1 MRVRAHATY
10 QPRITLTEGMLN
22 RFFKSIFQGKI
33 SELSLNRGLSYTL
46 VYNLAHGRIRTL
58 SARDYKIIFGED
70 PPLEETERVEGG
82 YFRRMVKLWLFLNDD
97 VTEADLYREFYP
109 NKKFNR
115 VDYRIF
121 SGHVKTIPI
130 RFETILKKKFF
141 DQGFNQFEIKQY
153 SEELDLTDYNDR
165 IFYEDIKPVLEFLEE
180 NLNVHP
186 GRILNQFPLRY
197 ESGEL
202 RTIPQ
207 GVYDYANR
215 LKRKTDKALKSGSK
229 FEIDKLKEEV
239 YGKRTALTLFSAV
252 EDELEFLKNNGGRRP
267 KFYLERS
274 ISLYKKSKL
283 KRLASWR
290 VQRIKE
296 DCLKLIKH
304 KPELSISSVP
314 RPYLKMILTN
324 LFSILTIRM
333 ISLITDEKHGK
344 FEKSILEPSYN
355 SKEDYSLYEQKTI
368 SMDKAAH
375 VLGMNSKAFD
385 LMVAN
390 HRDIFKSIGIYEKKW
405 YVPDLYLKELL
416 RKEGFHVIKAKY
428 EFLAT
433 NGNRPFNQAETSGR
447 HHSGSN
453 KHFSHQISS

>member
-1 MRVRAHATY
+1 MRVRAHSIY
-10 QPRITLTEGMLN
+10 QPRIKLTEGMLN
-22 RFFKSIFQGKI
+22 RFFKNIFPGKI

-70 PPLEETERVEGG
+70 PPLQETQRVEGG

-109 NKKFNR
+109 DKKFIR

-121 SGHVKTIPI
+121 SGYVKTIPI

-141 DQGFNQFEIKQY
+141 DQGFDQFEIKQY
-153 SEELDLTDYNDR
+153 SEKLDLTGYNDR
-165 IFYEDIKPVLEFLEE
+165 VFYEDIKPTLDFLEE

-202 RTIPQ
+202 RTVPQ
-207 GVYDYANR
+207 GVYDYAKR
-215 LKRKTDKALKSGSK
+215 LQKKTDKALKSGSK
-229 FEIDKLKEEV
+229 FEIEKLKEEV
-239 YGKRTALTLFSAV
+239 YGKRTALTLFSSV

-267 KFYLERS
+267 KFYLARS
-274 ISLYKKSKL
+274 IGLYKKSKL
-283 KRLASWR
+283 KRIASWR
-290 VQRIKE
+290 VQTIKE

-314 RPYLKMILTN
+314 KPYLKISLNN
-324 LFSILTIRM
+324 LLSVLTIRM
-333 ISLITDEKHGK
+333 ISLMTNDKNGK
-344 FEKSILEPSYN
+344 FEKSILKPSYN

-375 VLGMNSKAFD
+375 FLGMSKKAFD

-390 HRDIFKSIGIYEKKW
+390 HRDIFKGIGIYEKKW
-405 YVPDLYLKELL
+405 YVPAFYLEELL
-416 RKEGFHVIKAKY
+416 RKEGFNIIRVKY
-428 EFLAT
+428 EFLAK
-433 NGNRPFNQAETSGR
+433 NGNRSFSQAETSGR

-453 KHFSHQISS
+453 KHFSHQISA

>member
-1 MRVRAHATY
+1 MGVRANSTN
-10 QPRITLTEGMLN
+10 QPRIKLTEGMLN
-22 RFFKSIFQGKI
+22 RFFKNIFPGKI

-70 PPLEETERVEGG
+70 PPLQETERVEGG

-141 DQGFNQFEIKQY
+141 DQGFDQFEIKQY
-153 SEELDLTDYNDR
+153 SEELDLTGYNDR
-165 IFYEDIKPVLEFLEE
+165 VFYEDIKPTLDFLEE

-186 GRILNQFPLRY
+186 GRILHQFPMRY

-202 RTIPQ
+202 RTVPQ
-207 GVYDYANR
+207 GVYDYAKR
-215 LKRKTDKALKSGSK
+215 LRKKTDKALKSGSK
-229 FEIDKLKEEV
+229 FEIEKLKEEV
-239 YGKRTALTLFSAV
+239 YGKRTALTLFTAV

-274 ISLYKKSKL
+274 VSHYKKSKL
-283 KRLASWR
+283 KRIASWR
-290 VQRIKE
+290 AQKIKE

-314 RPYLKMILTN
+314 KPYLKIILNN
-324 LFSILTIRM
+324 LLSVLTIRM
-333 ISLITDEKHGK
+333 ISLMTNDKNGK
-344 FEKSILEPSYN
+344 FERSILEPSYN

-375 VLGMNSKAFD
+375 FLGMSKKAFD

-390 HRDIFKSIGIYEKKW
+390 HRDIFKGIGIYEKKW
-405 YVPDLYLKELL
+405 YVPDFYLEELL
-416 RKEGFHVIKAKY
+416 RKEEFNIIRVKY
-428 EFLAT
+428 EFLAK
-433 NGNRPFNQAETSGR
+433 NGNRSFSQAETSGR